1 MQAGY
6 IRSGRE
12 MRTLQRPAALVS
24 WPVFIPAVCSGTG
37 SGGIGSAPGRAL
49 DEESIFSAK

>member
-6 IRSGRE
+6 IRSGWE
-12 MRTLQRPAALVS
+12 LRTLQRPAALVS